1 MRLHEQISYNL
12 REMAD
17 FLGSPGFP
25 ERDRLKVEVRFN
37 NVERMY
43 PSPFHP
49 ECYWHVL
56 NSLLMLRRRGVKVQG
71 CIWVHPCWLHEWVHL
86 LVSGFSTFQLF
97 A

>member
-17 FLGSPGFP
+17 FLGSTGFP
-25 ERDRLKVEVRFN
+25 ERDRLKVEVRFKT
-37 NVERMY
+37 VERMY

-86 LVSGFSTFQLF
+86 LVSGFPNFQLF